1 MKRIV
6 KTVTL
11 IFAVAV
17 LVVLSGGTSASAKK
31 IKIKKPAI
39 TVKKKAT
46 TSVKLQLSSK
56 NKKLTGYKIY
66 RMKVDDSGIF
76 TINLG
81 WKKLKTIKVRSGKK
95 KMSYTVKKLK
105 SGIKYKFKVVAYRK
119 YKGKTYTAAKTKS
132 VTTKKESANNK
143 NIGNKNDTKKPTDN
157 NTKNP
162 ADDVGYQKKMLDKV
176 NEYRRAAGV
185 PELKLNQDLCNI
197 AMRRAKAAATGKI
210 SSAHAYRNEYVKS
223 YYKGKGYDY
232 YYTCLENAAFGYGYM
247 SPAYPNW
254 TQNQNANYTWQEVL
268 NNWVESEG
276 HFATMKKENWTDFGC
291 AYYEGAWYQVFGDMS
306 YVSYFWQDCED
317 EWWYKIEE
325 RVMH

>member
-1 MKRIV
+1 
-6 KTVTL
+6 
-11 IFAVAV
+11 
-17 LVVLSGGTSASAKK
+17 
-31 IKIKKPAI
+31 
-39 TVKKKAT
+39 
-46 TSVKLQLSSK
+46 
-56 NKKLTGYKIY
+56 
-66 RMKVDDSGIF
+66 MKVDESGIF

-81 WKKLKTIKVRSGKK
+81 WKKLKAIKVKSGKK

-197 AMRRAKAAATGKI
+197 ALRR
-210 SSAHAYRNEYVKS
+210 
-223 YYKGKGYDY
+223 
-232 YYTCLENAAFGYGYM
+232 
-247 SPAYPNW
+247 
-254 TQNQNANYTWQEVL
+254 
-268 NNWVESEG
+268 
-276 HFATMKKENWTDFGC
+276 MKT
-291 AYYEGAWYQVFGDMS
+291 
-306 YVSYFWQDCED
+306 YFWDDCD
-317 EWWYKIEE
+317 ERGE
-325 RVMH
+325 RAIHRYHTNTGRYPEGMANWCPVCAMGN

>member
-17 LVVLSGGTSASAKK
+17 LVVLSVGTSASAKK
-31 IKIKKPAI
+31 IKMRKPTI
-39 TVKKKAT
+39 MVKKKT
-46 TSVKLQLSSK
+46 MTSVKLQLSSK

-81 WKKLKTIKVRSGKK
+81 WKKLKTIKVKSGKK

-119 YKGKTYTAAKTKS
+119 YKGKIYTAAKTKS

-210 SSAHAYRNEYVKS
+210 QSPHAYCNEYVKS

-232 YYTCLENAAFGYGYM
+232 YYTCGENAGFGYGFSGKM
-247 SPAYPNW
+247 IGVDSW
-254 TQNQNANYTWQEVL
+254 EEVM
-268 NNWVESEG
+268 NGWVESEG
-276 HFATMKKENWTDFGC
+276 HFANMKKENWTDFGC

-325 RVMH
+325 RVMY